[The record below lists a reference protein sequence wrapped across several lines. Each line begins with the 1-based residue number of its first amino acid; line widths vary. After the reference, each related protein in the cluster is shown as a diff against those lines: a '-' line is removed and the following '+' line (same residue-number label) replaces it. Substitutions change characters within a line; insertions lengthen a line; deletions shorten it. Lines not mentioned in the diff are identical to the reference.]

1 MSDTGDQD
9 PRDETESE
17 EIDANAEAAQDN
29 LEAARADAEATLQAE
44 DDAAEIDPADEDA
57 DEDEATE
64 AVDGRSFP
72 DAKTAEDVIADMKD
86 QLLRA
91 LAETENVRRRS
102 AREKEDATRYSI
114 ANFARDMLNV
124 SDNMHRALEAVP
136 EDARGDDSPVAA
148 LFQGVQMTER
158 ELHSA
163 LERHGIKLIEPMG
176 EKFDHNLHQAMFE
189 LPDSSVAPGTVV
201 QVMQAGYVIG
211 DRLLRPAMVGVAK
224 AGEAPTSDEGGVDEG
239 SADGGVDTS
248 A

>member
-1 MSDTGDQD
+1 MSDTGDQN
-9 PRDETESE
+9 PREEAESE
-17 EIDANAEAAQDN
+17 ETDANAEAAQ
-29 LEAARADAEATLQAE
+29 ADAEATLQAQ
-44 DDAAEIDPADEDA
+44 DDATEIDPADEDA
-57 DEDEATE
+57 DEDEA
-64 AVDGRSFP
+64 VDERSFP

-102 AREKEDATRYSI
+102 AREKEDAARYSI

-148 LFQGVQMTER
+148 LFQGVEMTER
-158 ELHSA
+158 ELHAA

-224 AGEAPTSDEGGVDEG
+224 AGEAPPANNEGGDDEG

>member
-1 MSDTGDQD
+1 MSDTGDQN
-9 PRDETESE
+9 PRDDAETEE
-17 EIDANAEAAQDN
+17 TDASAEVAQ
-29 LEAARADAEATLQAE
+29 ADAEAALSAE
-44 DDAAEIDPADEDA
+44 DEASEIDPADEDA
-57 DEDEATE
+57 DEDEADE
-64 AVDGRSFP
+64 VANAGDGPSFP
-72 DAKTAEDVIADMKD
+72 DAKTPEDVIADMKD

-102 AREKEDATRYSI
+102 AREKEDAARYSI

-136 EDARGDDSPVAA
+136 EELRNEEGPVAA
-148 LFQGVQMTER
+148 LFQGVEMTER

-189 LPDSSVAPGTVV
+189 LPDGSVAPGTVV

-224 AGEAPTSDEGGVDEG
+224 AGEAPASDENGADEG

-248 A
+248 T